1 MDGKD
6 PFGYPIITYL
16 AVIGLACFG
25 GIVKYLNTATEFKFG
40 RFCIDVITSG
50 FTGIL
55 TFYVC
60 QFLNI
65 TGSLS
70 AVLIATSGLL
80 GNRCFK
86 TFEDIWLNKVGGRYS
101 QNNDANNKDLNNK

>member
-6 PFGYPIITYL
+6 PFGYPVITYL

-25 GIVKYLNTATEFKFG
+25 GVVKYLNTATEFKLG
-40 RFCIDVITSG
+40 RLFIDVVTSALAG
-50 FTGIL
+50 L
-55 TFYVC
+55 MTFYMC
-60 QFLNI
+60 NFLGI

-86 TFEDIWLNKVGGRYS
+86 TFENIWLDKVGGR
-101 QNNDANNKDLNNK
+101 LNNQNTESNKEV